1 MKLKEVLGLD
11 HLKIAE
17 KGKFVHIHAE
27 EGYVITSCLVD
38 ESDEDS
44 ILEYNGSECYYMPI
58 IEDYP
63 DYRIITLDE
72 HLKYEKM
79 RDEIRE
85 KRDKEER
92 EKMKEL
98 MEIKEVEN
106 EQ

>member
-1 MKLKEVLGLD
+1 MKLEELLKLD

-17 KGKFVHIHAE
+17 VDKFVHIHSE
-27 EGYVITSCLVD
+27 NGFIITNWD
-38 ESDEDS
+38 EKDVK
-44 ILEYNGSECYYMPI
+44 EYFGSECFYMPI
-58 IEDYP
+58 MEDYP